1 MIPYERRLAILQ
13 ILETKEV
20 VNIDEFL
27 KRFEG
32 VSESTIRRDLKT
44 LAAEGQ
50 ISLLHGGGA
59 TLKGDSY
66 EAPVVTKKIKN
77 INEKEVI
84 AKYAAS
90 LVDEGDSIY
99 LDSGSTP
106 LGMVKYLKNKNVTI
120 VTSNAL
126 IFSELQDSNLKCYI
140 VGGEVNVDTASIL
153 GTTAN
158 MTLMKSFFDKAFLG
172 ASAYSER
179 AGVSTPDI
187 REAEKKQIVKENS
200 EKTYVLVDSSKE
212 GKNAL
217 CKIFDLGEVTIISDK
232 ENDTLIRSGNY
243 IVAK

>member
-1 MIPYERRLAILQ
+1 MIPYERRLEILQ
-13 ILETKEV
+13 ILETKDV
-20 VNIDEFL
+20 VNIEEFL

-59 TLKGDSY
+59 KLKVDSY

-77 INEKEVI
+77 ITEKEKI
-84 AKYAAS
+84 AKYAAE
-90 LVDEGDSIY
+90 LVQDGDSIY

-106 LGMVKYLKNKNVTI
+106 LEMVKYLKNKNIMI

-126 IFSELQDSNLKCYI
+126 IFSELQGSDLKCYI

-158 MTLMKSFFDKAFLG
+158 MALMKSFFDKAFLG
-172 ASAYSER
+172 ASAYSDK
-179 AGVSTPDI
+179 AGISTPDI

-200 EKTYVLVDSSKE
+200 EETYVLVDSSKE

-217 CKIFDLGEVTIISDK
+217 CKIFNLGEVTIISDK
-232 ENDTLIRSGNY
+232 ETETLIRNGNY
-243 IVAK
+243 IIAK

>member
-1 MIPYERRLAILQ
+1 M
-13 ILETKEV
+13 
-20 VNIDEFL
+20 
-27 KRFEG
+27 
-32 VSESTIRRDLKT
+32 
-44 LAAEGQ
+44 
-50 ISLLHGGGA
+50 
-59 TLKGDSY
+59 
-66 EAPVVTKKIKN
+66 
-77 INEKEVI
+77 
-84 AKYAAS
+84 
-90 LVDEGDSIY
+90 DEGDSIY

-179 AGVSTPDI
+179 AGISTPDI